1 MEFKKA
7 ILDYG
12 YDFQD
17 IEKPFIKVRKRDEQN
32 ICDIVIIFDPQTKTI
47 GGGLIT
53 LVPISTID
61 DISHQYAKFRE
72 FDKDIQYFSNKTGYD
87 IIEL

>member
-32 ICDIVIIFDPQTKTI
+32 ICDIVIIFDPRSKTI

-53 LVPISTID
+53 LAPIQTID
-61 DISHQYAKFRE
+61 DIAHEYAKYRE
-72 FDKDIQYFSNKTGYD
+72 FMSDIQYFAYQTGYD
-87 IIEL
+87 IIES